1 MLVNNGKY
9 RDIYNK
15 KILPPIQ
22 SLDMMEGYLNVD
34 FNGELFI
41 PTEYGKQI
49 IGNVREI
56 DTKELN
62 NSLDRL
68 QQKIFI
74 KAKESF
80 K

>member
-1 MLVNNGKY
+1 MIFTL
-9 RDIYNK
+9 K
-15 KILPPIQ
+15 KIIPPIKT
-22 SLDMMEGYLNVD
+22 LDMMNGYLNVD

-49 IGNVREI
+49 IGNVNEI
-56 DTKELN
+56 NITELD
-62 NSLDRL
+62 NSLNEA

-74 KAKESF
+74 KAKEII